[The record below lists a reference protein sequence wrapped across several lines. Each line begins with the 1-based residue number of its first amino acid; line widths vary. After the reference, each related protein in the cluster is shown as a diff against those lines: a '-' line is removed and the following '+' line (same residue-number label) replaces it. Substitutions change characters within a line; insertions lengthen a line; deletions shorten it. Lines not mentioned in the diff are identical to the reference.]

1 MSENKNVEPEL
12 TEEQKQQRLV
22 QWQRQHLQNA
32 QKFLAEKGI
41 ITTKVVEKECRF
53 LPPAIAIWKFKD
65 QKGKGYWAISGQ
77 MPTDAT
83 EESAATN
90 PRDVLR
96 YFSFQWQIKAD
107 GIMASGVQDKTQL
120 DFANLLVNRAHAL
133 YDLYE
138 SDKLWP
144 SEAS

>member
-1 MSENKNVEPEL
+1 MSENNNVEQTL
-12 TEEQKQQRLV
+12 TEEQKQERFVL
-22 QWQRQHLQNA
+22 WQRENLQAA

-41 ITTKVVEKECRF
+41 ITTKVVEKDCRF

-65 QKGKGYWAISGQ
+65 QKGKGYWAVSGQ
-77 MPTDAT
+77 VPTDAA
-83 EESAATN
+83 EESAASN

-96 YFSFQWQIKAD
+96 YFSFQWQMKAD
-107 GIMASGVQDKTQL
+107 GIVSSGVKEKTQL
-120 DFANLLVNRAHAL
+120 DFANLLVNRAHGL